1 MTLVE
6 IFVML
11 FLASMSVI
19 ATSAGVGG
27 GAVYSAILMFVEN
40 FSAMEAFPIS
50 NFTILMCA
58 MTSFYIGVKDK
69 MRNPDTKFV
78 DYDSVLIFVPTM
90 LLGTKIGV
98 LLNKI
103 LPSFLLNILL
113 ILSLA
118 YSSYKSYKKY

>member
-1 MTLVE
+1 
-6 IFVML
+6 
-11 FLASMSVI
+11 MSVI

-50 NFTILMCA
+50 NFTILMCSL
-58 MTSFYIGVKDK
+58 TTFYIGVRDK
-69 MRNPDTKFV
+69 VRNPEGRFV

-90 LLGTKIGV
+90 LLGTKLGV

-103 LPSFLLNILL
+103 LPSLLLNILL

-118 YSSYKSYKKY
+118 YSSYKSYKKYYKYY